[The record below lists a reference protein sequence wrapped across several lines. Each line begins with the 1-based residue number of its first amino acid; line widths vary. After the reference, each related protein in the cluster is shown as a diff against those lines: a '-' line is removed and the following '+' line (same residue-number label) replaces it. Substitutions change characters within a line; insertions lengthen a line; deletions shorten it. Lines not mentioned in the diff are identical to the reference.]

1 MSRASNN
8 TVKTGGG
15 KEALQFPRDASQMPS
30 LQLAAQEIKIKK
42 LRVRYVLQESNRAVP
57 TSKPHQLLKL
67 CQNPTGHAQ
76 RTEAC
81 LDLNRSFGFRY
92 LVLEAVYHTLQ
103 PALLPSHWVAKAQ
116 IPLPYPFVF
125 MYFVLLAGPHT
136 DEVRALPLRC
146 LQHHSGRCTFWVSLM
161 VHLLSLTQSHRD
173 PSISGCSGCSP
184 CTCLLSL

>member
-1 MSRASNN
+1 MHMSSVSHVCSLSCSVSSTGSSSVSRASNN

-116 IPLPYPFVF
+116 IPLPYPFVCIYVF
-125 MYFVLLAGPHT
+125 
-136 DEVRALPLRC
+136 
-146 LQHHSGRCTFWVSLM
+146 CTFGWA
-161 VHLLSLTQSHRD
+161 SHR
-173 PSISGCSGCSP
+173 
-184 CTCLLSL
+184 